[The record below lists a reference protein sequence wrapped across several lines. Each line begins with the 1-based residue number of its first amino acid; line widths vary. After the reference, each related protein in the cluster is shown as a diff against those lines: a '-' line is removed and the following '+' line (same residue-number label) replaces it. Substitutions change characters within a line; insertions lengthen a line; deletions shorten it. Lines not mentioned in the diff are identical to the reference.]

1 MGRLGGD
8 AVITSCDMTLLAPT
22 VTTTVTASVSDSLPS
37 GKRIILDLQDPKV
50 LEEVKK
56 HPITIKEG
64 IEYK

>member
-1 MGRLGGD
+1 MQ
-8 AVITSCDMTLLAPT
+8 
-22 VTTTVTASVSDSLPS
+22 VTMLSMELVSDSLPS